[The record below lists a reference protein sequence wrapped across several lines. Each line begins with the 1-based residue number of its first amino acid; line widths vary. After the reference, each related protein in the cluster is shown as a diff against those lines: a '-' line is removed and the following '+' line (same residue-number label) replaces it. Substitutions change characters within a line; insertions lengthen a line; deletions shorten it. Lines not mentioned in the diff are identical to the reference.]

1 MEALVASVPVHGG
14 QSSLS
19 RHRISMKPHFYSPKT
34 LRFPASRLSRV
45 VTMAMASS
53 TESNP
58 LARISGSLGAAA
70 SGAVVLAALLS
81 AAFRPPLARADP
93 SAAAP
98 LAAELTA
105 DIESDTSVSS
115 QLLDSNPKT
124 VDALRSLLFRK
135 LEAGDDSEALAVTR
149 RLISAQPDETE
160 WKLLAARLLR
170 ETGEVA
176 ESRRLYEEILAVDPL
191 SFEALFEKAV
201 LMDRCGEGDAAIE
214 GLEQAL
220 YLAREEQPEKVL
232 AGRDVRLIMAQ
243 IEFLQKNPEA
253 ALSSYEELAKE
264 DPDDYRPYFCQ
275 GVICSLLNRDEEAR
289 EKFSRYHELSPR
301 KIEVDG

>member
-1 MEALVASVPVHGG
+1 MEALVASLPVHGG

-19 RHRISMKPHFYSPKT
+19 RHRISMKPHFYSPKI

-45 VTMAMASS
+45 VTMAMVSS

-70 SGAVVLAALLS
+70 SGAVVIAALLS

-105 DIESDTSVSS
+105 DAESDPSVAS
-115 QLLDSNPKT
+115 QLLDSNPQT

-135 LEAGDDSEALAVTR
+135 LEAGDDSEALAVIR
-149 RLISAQPDETE
+149 RLISAQPGETE

-201 LMDRCGEGDAAIE
+201 LMDRCGEGGAAIE
-214 GLEQAL
+214 RLEQAL
-220 YLAREEQPEKVL
+220 YLAREEQPEKV

-289 EKFSRYHELSPR
+289 EKFSKYHELSPR